1 MKKWI
6 ALIMALV
13 LCTVAMTG
21 CGSKEEP
28 APAGN
33 NGTAAESGAPTLAPL
48 DDEVYYFV
56 NYNSGIDYWN
66 DLKDGFQS
74 AADIFGAEVVFSGA
88 TEYDITQ
95 AVTVLDQV
103 IATNPTGISVAV
115 MNSDAYK
122 TSIDTAV
129 ENGITVVTVDGD
141 SSASQR
147 STFLGTGNYAAGV
160 SAARSMVEAMGTS
173 GSVGLVSSPG
183 QENLDQRAAGFVDTL
198 TSEYPD
204 IKVVQE
210 VNGAANADT
219 AYTATAAMLQAH
231 PEITGVY
238 AVCADNGVG
247 ALTAIDESGRA
258 DDISFVS
265 FDVDDALLDA
275 VKAGKCDA
283 LIAQNAWNMGFW
295 SFVELYLEAHDCTV
309 QPNGISVLPENIDT
323 GTVIVTAENADAF
336 Y

>member
-1 MKKWI
+1 MKKAI
-6 ALIMALV
+6 ALTMVLALCLTLMV
-13 LCTVAMTG
+13 GFSGLT
-21 CGSKEEP
+21 EP
-28 APAGN
+28 KR
-33 NGTAAESGAPTLAPL
+33 AAEQAAAPSLEPSDSET
-48 DDEVYYFV
+48 YYFV
-56 NYNSGIDYWN
+56 NYNSAIDYWN

-74 AADIFGAEVVFSGA
+74 AADLFGAKVVFSGA

-103 IATNPTGISVAV
+103 IATEPTGISVAV

-122 TSIDTAV
+122 ASIDEAV
-129 ENGITVVTVDGD
+129 AKGITVVTVDGD
-141 SSASQR
+141 SSASER

-160 SAARSMVEAMGTS
+160 SAARSLVSAMGES
-173 GSVGLVSSPG
+173 GSVGIVSSPG
-183 QENLDQRAAGFVDTL
+183 QENLDQRAAGFTETL
-198 TSEYPD
+198 AAEYPD
-204 IKVVQE
+204 IEVVQE
-210 VNGAANADT
+210 VNGSANADT
-219 AYTATAAMLQAH
+219 AYTVTAAMLQAH

-258 DDISFVS
+258 DSISLVS

-295 SFVELYLEAHDCTV
+295 SFMELYLEAHGCTV
-309 QPNGISVLPENIDT
+309 QPNGISALPENIDT

>member
-1 MKKWI
+1 MKKMM
-6 ALIMALV
+6 ALIL
-13 LCTVAMTG
+13 TVALCSMVLVG
-21 CGSKEEP
+21 CGSSN
-28 APAGN
+28 AASSGN
-33 NGTAAESGAPTLAPL
+33 ASSPEVGTSPL
-48 DDEVYYFV
+48 SPLSNEVYYFV

-74 AADIFGAEVVFSGA
+74 AADIFGAKVVFSGA

-103 IATNPTGISVAV
+103 IATTPTGISVAV
-115 MNSDAYK
+115 MNADAYV
-122 TSIDTAV
+122 TSIETAI

-141 SSASQR
+141 SSASGR
-147 STFLGTGNYAAGV
+147 ATFLGTGNYAAGV
-160 SAARSMVEAMGTS
+160 SAAHALVESMGTS
-173 GSVGLVSSPG
+173 GSVGLVASPG
-183 QENLDQRAAGFVDTL
+183 QENLDQRAAGFIDTL
-198 TSEYPD
+198 TNEYPD

-247 ALTAIDESGRA
+247 ALTAIDESGR
-258 DDISFVS
+258 DSEISFVS

-295 SFVELYLEAHDCTV
+295 SFIELYLEAHGCTV
-309 QPNGISVLPENIDT
+309 QPNGISVLPESIDT
-323 GTVIVTAENADAF
+323 GTVIVTAENADSF
-336 Y
+336 R

>member
-1 MKKWI
+1 MKKMM
-6 ALIMALV
+6 ALIL
-13 LCTVAMTG
+13 AMTLCATVLIS
-21 CGSKEEP
+21 CGSSD
-28 APAGN
+28 A
-33 NGTAAESGAPTLAPL
+33 TTSGETLSEASVSPFSPL
-48 DDEVYYFV
+48 DNEVYYFV

-115 MNSDAYK
+115 MNADAYV
-122 TSIDTAV
+122 TSIQTAI

-141 SSASQR
+141 SSASGR
-147 STFLGTGNYAAGV
+147 ATFLGTGNYSAGV
-160 SAARSMVEAMGTS
+160 SAARALVESMGTS
-173 GSVGLVSSPG
+173 GSVGLVTSPG
-183 QENLDQRAAGFVDTL
+183 QENLDQRAAGFIDTL
-198 TSEYPD
+198 SSEYPD

-247 ALTAIDESGRA
+247 ALTAIDESGRG
-258 DDISFVS
+258 DEISFVS

-295 SFVELYLEAHDCTV
+295 SFIELYLEAHGCTV

-323 GTVIVTAENADAF
+323 GTVVVTVENVDSF
-336 Y
+336 R